1 MIFLKND
8 VKRKITYSKLIIRF
22 FSSFFI
28 NYNLHY
34 ISTNKQTYFW
44 RHSLSISTKA
54 NFCFMHFYI
63 PKKGCVSKRKS
74 LRSLVNKSVQLLSRR
89 PIKTALKRGT
99 PKEKQNSCKRKFE
112 FIALGIYDA
121 GVSVSGQLV
130 GSVFVWAL
138 LWSHT
143 PKYRIEKMSRRIWH
157 LTCDYSTIS
166 SLIFGKN
173 FLFKI
178 QLFSVISCP

>member
-1 MIFLKND
+1 M
-8 VKRKITYSKLIIRF
+8 IIRF
-22 FSSFFI
+22 LSSFFI

-34 ISTNKQTYFW
+34 ISTNKLTYFC

-54 NFCFMHFYI
+54 NFCFMGFMHFYL

-89 PIKTALKRGT
+89 PIKTALKRVT
-99 PKEKQNSCKRKFE
+99 PKGKQNSCLGKFE
-112 FIALGIYDA
+112 FTVLGIYDA

-138 LWSHT
+138 LWSHA
-143 PKYRIEKMSRRIWH
+143 
-157 LTCDYSTIS
+157 
-166 SLIFGKN
+166 
-173 FLFKI
+173 
-178 QLFSVISCP
+178 